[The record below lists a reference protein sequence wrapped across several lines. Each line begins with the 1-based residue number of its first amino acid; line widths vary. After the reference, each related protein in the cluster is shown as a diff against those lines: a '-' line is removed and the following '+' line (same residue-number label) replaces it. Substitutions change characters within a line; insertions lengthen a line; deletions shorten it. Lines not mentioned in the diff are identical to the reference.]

1 MQKLE
6 NLSVLILAYNR
17 YEKFK
22 RCIKN
27 LNEQGIKKIFL
38 SIDGPKNKNDLKN
51 QEKIISFCKY
61 NNFGMEI
68 KINQFNKNNGCR
80 IGPIRGIS
88 WFFSYNQC
96 GVILEDDVILSKKCI
111 EAFSYLLEKYHN
123 NEEFLSISSFNELT
137 NSKIEYVYEMPVWR
151 SFGWASWAHKW
162 NSHINFSKK
171 IRNYNMWDLYKLMPK
186 DFRSIKTVQLV
197 KASQLN
203 LLDAWDYEFNFSHLL
218 NKKKS
223 LTLGGINCLNY
234 GFDNTATHTSDLDSI
249 GIDFKLFNDREID
262 LNNKIKLKNK
272 KLIPILSKCG
282 FYYNNDFSHSKVL
295 FDFFKFIFYS
305 FIFRL
310 RIIKRII
317 YKLL

>member
-22 RCIKN
+22 RCINN

-88 WFFSYNQC
+88 WFFSYNQY

-111 EAFSYLLEKYHN
+111 EAFSYLLEKYCHD
-123 NEEFLSISSFNELT
+123 EEFLSISSFNELT

-162 NSHINFSKK
+162 ESHINFSKK

-249 GIDFKLFNDREID
+249 GIDFKLFNDRDID
-262 LNNKIKLKNK
+262 LNNKIQLKNK

-282 FYYNNDFSHSKVL
+282 FYYNNDLSHSKVL